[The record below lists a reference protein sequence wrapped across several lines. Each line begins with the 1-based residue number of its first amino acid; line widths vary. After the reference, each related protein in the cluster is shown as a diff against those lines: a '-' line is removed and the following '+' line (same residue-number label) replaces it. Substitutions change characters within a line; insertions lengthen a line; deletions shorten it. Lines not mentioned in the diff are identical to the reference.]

1 MTSTHIRVSI
11 IPAMAAALAL
21 AACGGTTA
29 ASPAA
34 SSGAALIH
42 TASMK
47 VGDKTETVLKNKN
60 GLTLYY
66 FTPDTA
72 TTIACTGSCAKTW
85 PPLLADAGTPGSD
98 PTLPGRL
105 SVADGANGKQVLYNG
120 HPLYTYSKDG
130 DAGDAY
136 GQGIAGKWFVAT
148 PDLAAASASANSEYR
163 Y

>member
-1 MTSTHIRVSI
+1 MKSIHFPAGI

-29 ASPAA
+29 ASTGA
-34 SSGAALIH
+34 SRGAALIH
-42 TASMK
+42 TASVK
-47 VGDKTETVLKNKN
+47 VGDKTQTVLKNKA

-72 TTIACTGSCAKTW
+72 TTIACTGGCATTW
-85 PPLLADAGTPGSD
+85 PPLLADAGTPTSD
-98 PTLPGRL
+98 ATLPGRL
-105 SVADGANGKQVLYNG
+105 SVVEGANGRQVLYNG
-120 HPLYTYSKDG
+120 HPLYMYSKDG

-148 PDLAAASASANSEYR
+148 PDLAVASASASSGYR